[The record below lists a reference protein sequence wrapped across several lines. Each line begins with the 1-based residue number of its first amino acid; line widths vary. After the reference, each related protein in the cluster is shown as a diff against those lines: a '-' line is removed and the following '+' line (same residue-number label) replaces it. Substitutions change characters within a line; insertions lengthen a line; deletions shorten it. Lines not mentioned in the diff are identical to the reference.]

1 MTAVTSNKETVLLVQ
16 SEASAV
22 LSNVISNTL
31 LTSSSNGV
39 ITLEKTSQVVNSV
52 ANNQIIVTG
61 LLGPAGAPATSEE
74 DIMYSKRIDF
84 ISDSEMYRGEAITG
98 ASESASVWRI
108 RKIESAI
115 DGDISETW
123 ASGSALFNK
132 VWADRLTYIYS

>member
-31 LTSSSNGV
+31 LTSSNSGV

-61 LLGPAGAPATSEE
+61 LLGPAGAPAISEE

-84 ISDSEMYRGEAITG
+84 I
-98 ASESASVWRI
+98 
-108 RKIESAI
+108 
-115 DGDISETW
+115 
-123 ASGSALFNK
+123 
-132 VWADRLTYIYS
+132 

>member
-1 MTAVTSNKETVLLVQ
+1 
-16 SEASAV
+16 
-22 LSNVISNTL
+22 
-31 LTSSSNGV
+31 
-39 ITLEKTSQVVNSV
+39 
-52 ANNQIIVTG
+52 
-61 LLGPAGAPATSEE
+61 
-74 DIMYSKRIDF
+74 
-84 ISDSEMYRGEAITG
+84 MYRGEATAG